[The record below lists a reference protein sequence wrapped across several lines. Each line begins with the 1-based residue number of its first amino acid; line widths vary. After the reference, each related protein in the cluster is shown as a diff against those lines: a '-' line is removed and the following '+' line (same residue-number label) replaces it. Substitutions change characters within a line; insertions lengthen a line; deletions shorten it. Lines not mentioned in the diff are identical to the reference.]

1 MELRSTV
8 GYGAK
13 EEAAGGREI
22 FEEDVEKKMRR
33 NAAIKEQDWA
43 RFARSE
49 SSTS

>member
-43 RFARSE
+43 RARSE